1 MTSPQPS
8 YNLIGNFTYSAK
20 PRGFRCR
27 SGSAAMLKS
36 SFLVSVKTDVQ
47 HLPVGNL
54 SAERVV
60 SPSPSLPSFRKI
72 NHNTHSASPVRLVAE
87 TNMEKSVSEVSKIKN
102 GALSASDIQQARDIH
117 QRLVVRMMT
126 SPGDSKGAM
135 YRIEA
140 AFGLSYH
147 CQFNLRHQNRASGEF
162 VARLDAVWLTVLEQS
177 VTRDV
182 AELLAEREKREVA

>member
-8 YNLIGNFTYSAK
+8 YNLIGNFTYSAH

-27 SGSAAMLKS
+27 SGSAAMLES
-36 SFLVSVKTDVQ
+36 SFLGSVKTDVQ
-47 HLPVGNL
+47 HLPVRNL

-87 TNMEKSVSEVSKIKN
+87 TNMEKSVSEVCKTKSCSV
-102 GALSASDIQQARDIH
+102 SASDIEQARQVH

-147 CQFNLRHQNRASGEF
+147 CQINLRHQNRASAEF
-162 VARLDAVWLTVLEQS
+162 IARLHAAWTCVLEQS
-177 VTRDV
+177 VARDM
-182 AELLAEREKREVA
+182 AELLSVSKEAAE

>member
-36 SFLVSVKTDVQ
+36 RFLASLKTDVQ
-47 HLPVGNL
+47 RLPVGNL

-60 SPSPSLPSFRKI
+60 SPSPSLPLFLKVD
-72 NHNTHSASPVRLVAE
+72 NHSASPVGRLAPS
-87 TNMEKSVSEVSKIKN
+87 NMEKSVSVVSTKKN

-126 SPGDSKGAM
+126 SPDDSKGAM

-147 CQFNLRHQNRASGEF
+147 CQANLRHQNRASAEF
-162 VARLDAVWLTVLEQS
+162 IARLHAAWTCVLEQS
-177 VTRDV
+177 VARDV
-182 AELLAEREKREVA
+182 AELLSVSKEAAE